1 MAANRG
7 RTTWTSAAPEP
18 DHDPTIERRLLLA
31 SRQAMTTSG
40 QGRRPVSR
48 AARSALIA
56 TARNVARASDSE
68 PVAPARRAASFE
80 SLPGY
85 DEIHILT
92 MLGRQLGIAVPFYRT
107 HEMRAG
113 VETEFAGRRLT
124 NFTSY
129 DYLSINGHPEITTA
143 VAEAAARWGTSVS
156 ASRLTSGERPF
167 HAELEGELAQLYAAE
182 DALVF
187 VSGHATNL
195 AAISTVVGPDDL
207 IVHDALAH
215 NSIVLGAEMSGAHR
229 RSFAHNDCAALDALL
244 ASTRSQ
250 YRNCLVVTEGLFSM
264 DGDGPDLARLI
275 EIKARH
281 GAWLMVDEAHSL
293 GVLGKTGRGLAEHAR
308 VDPSEVDIWMGTLS
322 KSLVS
327 CGGYIAAPR
336 ALTTY
341 LRYRAPGMVYSVGI
355 APPAAVAAKTAL
367 DILLREPQ
375 RVARLADNGRAFCDG
390 ARAAGLDV
398 GGSWGAA
405 ITPVIIGDSLQTVM
419 LAERLASE
427 GIAAVPV
434 IPPGVPERSAR
445 LRFFISAGH
454 DAQAIERAV
463 RLTAEGLASLR
474 ALNVSLADLQAKG
487 LKPELFNRPE

>member
-1 MAANRG
+1 MNTPG
-7 RTTWTSAAPEP
+7 P
-18 DHDPTIERRLLLA
+18 
-31 SRQAMTTSG
+31 SRK
-40 QGRRPVSR
+40 PVSR

-56 TARNVARASDSE
+56 SARNATRNTDSE
-68 PVAPARRAASFE
+68 PVAATPLRQAASFE
-80 SLPGY
+80 TLPGFE
-85 DEIHILT
+85 EIRIQM
-92 MLGRQLGIAVPFYRT
+92 MLAHQIGITAPFYRE
-107 HEMRAG
+107 HEIRAG
-113 VETEFAGRRLT
+113 VETQLDGHLLS

-129 DYLSINGHPEITTA
+129 DYLAINGHPEITAT
-143 VAEAAARWGTSVS
+143 VAEAAERWGTSVS

-167 HAELEGELAQLYAAE
+167 HAELEGELASVYGAE

-195 AAISTVVGPDDL
+195 AVISTVVGPEDL
-207 IVHDALAH
+207 IVHDALSH

-229 RSFAHNDCAALDALL
+229 RSFPHNDCEALDAVL
-244 ASTRSQ
+244 AATRGQ
-250 YRNCLVVTEGLFSM
+250 YRNCLIITEGLFSM
-264 DGDGPDLARLI
+264 DGDGPDLAKLI

-281 GAWLMVDEAHSL
+281 GAWLMIDEAHAL
-293 GVLGKTGRGLAEHAR
+293 GVLGKSGRGLHEHAGI
-308 VDPSEVDIWMGTLS
+308 DPNHVDIWMGTLS

-355 APPAAVAAKTAL
+355 PPPAAVAAKTAL
-367 DILLREPQ
+367 DIMLREPE
-375 RVARLADNGRAFCDG
+375 RVARLNANGLAFRDG
-390 ARAAGLDV
+390 AAAAGLDI

-419 LAERLASE
+419 LAERLAQE

-445 LRFFISAGH
+445 LRYFLSAGH
-454 DAQAIERAV
+454 SSQDVQRAV
-463 RLTAEGLASLR
+463 RLTADVLGGLRSQ
-474 ALNVSLADLQAKG
+474 NVSLLDLQAQG
-487 LKPELFNRPE
+487 ITLDMLDRGE

>member
-1 MAANRG
+1 MNTLGPG
-7 RTTWTSAAPEP
+7 RK
-18 DHDPTIERRLLLA
+18 
-31 SRQAMTTSG
+31 
-40 QGRRPVSR
+40 PVSR

-56 TARNVARASDSE
+56 SARNAARAGDGDTAM
-68 PVAPARRAASFE
+68 PPPARQAASFE

-85 DEIHILT
+85 DEIHIQM
-92 MLGRQLGIAVPFYRT
+92 MLARQLGIAVPFYRE
-107 HEMRAG
+107 HEVRAG
-113 VETEFAGRRLT
+113 VETQLGGQQLT

-129 DYLSINGHPEITTA
+129 DYLSMNGHAEITAA

-167 HAELEGELAQLYAAE
+167 HTELEGELAHLYAAE

-195 AAISTVVGPDDL
+195 AVISTLMGAEDL

-229 RSFAHNDCAALDALL
+229 RSFVHNDCDALDALL
-244 ASTRSQ
+244 ASARGQ
-250 YRNCLVVTEGLFSM
+250 YRNCLIITEGLFSM

-281 GAWLMVDEAHSL
+281 GAWLMIDEAHAL
-293 GVLGKTGRGLAEHAR
+293 GVLGKSGRGLAEHAGIK
-308 VDPSEVDIWMGTLS
+308 PAEVDIWMGTLS

-327 CGGYIAAPR
+327 CGGYVAAPR

-355 APPAAVAAKTAL
+355 APPAAIAAKTAL
-367 DILLREPQ
+367 DIMLREPD
-375 RVARLADNGRAFCDG
+375 RVARLAENGRAFRD
-390 ARAAGLDV
+390 RAQVAGLDI
-398 GGSWGAA
+398 GGSWGSA
-405 ITPVIIGDSLQTVM
+405 ITPVIISDSLQTVM
-419 LAERLASE
+419 LAERLAGE
-427 GIAAVPV
+427 GVAAVPV

-454 DAQAIERAV
+454 TALDIERAV
-463 RLTAEGLASLR
+463 RLTAELLGNLR
-474 ALNVSLADLQAKG
+474 AQNVSLLDLQKLG
-487 LKPELFNRPE
+487 VRPDLLDRTR

>member
-1 MAANRG
+1 VAAVSTG
-7 RTTWTSAAPEP
+7 S
-18 DHDPTIERRLLLA
+18 
-31 SRQAMTTSG
+31 
-40 QGRRPVSR
+40 GRRPVSR

-56 TARNVARASDSE
+56 SARNAASAGDGE
-68 PVAPARRAASFE
+68 TAAPKPARPAASFE

-85 DEIHILT
+85 DEIHIQM
-92 MLGRQLGIAVPFYRT
+92 MLARQLGIAVPFYR
-107 HEMRAG
+107 EQEVRAG
-113 VETEFAGRRLT
+113 VETRFDGRRLT

-129 DYLSINGHPEITTA
+129 DYLSINGHPEITAA
-143 VAEAAARWGTSVS
+143 VAEAAAQWGTSVS

-167 HAELEGELAQLYAAE
+167 HTELEGELAQLYSAE

-195 AAISTVVGPDDL
+195 AVISTVVGPEDL

-229 RSFAHNDCAALDALL
+229 RSYAHDDCDALDSLL
-244 ASTRSQ
+244 TATRGQ
-250 YRNCLVVTEGLFSM
+250 YRNCLIVTEGLFSM
-264 DGDGPDLARLI
+264 DGDGPDLARLL

-281 GAWLMVDEAHSL
+281 GAWLMIDEAHAL
-293 GVLGKTGRGLAEHAR
+293 GVLGKTGRGLAEHAGI
-308 VDPSEVDIWMGTLS
+308 DPAEVDIWMGTLS

-327 CGGYIAAPR
+327 CGGYVAAPR

-367 DILLREPQ
+367 DILLREPD
-375 RVARLADNGRAFCDG
+375 RVARLAENGRAFHDG
-390 ARAAGLDV
+390 AAAAGLDV

-405 ITPVIIGDSLQTVM
+405 ISPVILGDSLQTVM
-419 LAERLASE
+419 LAERLSQE
-427 GIAAVPV
+427 GIAAVPI

-445 LRFFISAGH
+445 LRFFLSAGH
-454 DAQAIERAV
+454 SAEDIERAV
-463 RLTAEGLASLR
+463 RLTAELLGELR
-474 ALNVSLADLQAKG
+474 SRNVSLSDLQAQ
-487 LKPELFNRPE
+487 RVRSDRTR

>member
-1 MAANRG
+1 VTNS
-7 RTTWTSAAPEP
+7 TQ
-18 DHDPTIERRLLLA
+18 
-31 SRQAMTTSG
+31 SRK
-40 QGRRPVSR
+40 PVSR

-56 TARNVARASDSE
+56 SARHAARTADSE
-68 PVAPARRAASFE
+68 ASAPARQAASFE
-80 SLPGY
+80 TLPGY
-85 DEIHILT
+85 EEIHLLMT
-92 MLGRQLGIAVPFYRT
+92 LGRQLGIAAPFYRE
-107 HEMRAG
+107 HEVRAG
-113 VETEFAGRRLT
+113 VETQFDGRRLT

-129 DYLSINGHPEITTA
+129 DYLSINGHPEITAA

-167 HAELEGELAQLYAAE
+167 HAELEGELAHLYGAE
-182 DALVF
+182 DSLVF

-195 AAISTVVGPDDL
+195 AAISTVVGPEDL

-229 RSFAHNDCAALDALL
+229 RSFAHNDCDALDAVL
-244 ASTRSQ
+244 ASARGQ
-250 YRNCLVVTEGLFSM
+250 HRNCLIVTEGLFSM

-293 GVLGKTGRGLAEHAR
+293 GVLGKTGRGLAEHAG
-308 VDPSEVDIWMGTLS
+308 VDPAEVDIWMGTLS

-355 APPAAVAAKTAL
+355 APPAAVAARTAL
-367 DILLREPQ
+367 DILLREPD
-375 RVARLADNGRAFCDG
+375 RVARLAENGRAFRDR
-390 ARAAGLDV
+390 AQAAGLDV

-405 ITPVIIGDSLQTVM
+405 ITPVIISDSLQTVM
-419 LAERLASE
+419 LAERLAAE
-427 GIAAVPV
+427 GVAAVPV

-445 LRFFISAGH
+445 LRYFISAGH
-454 DAQAIERAV
+454 DLAGIERAV
-463 RLTAEGLASLR
+463 RLTAELLGELR
-474 ALNVSLADLQAKG
+474 ARNVSLVDLQAQR
-487 LKPELFNRPE
+487 LRPDLLDQEE